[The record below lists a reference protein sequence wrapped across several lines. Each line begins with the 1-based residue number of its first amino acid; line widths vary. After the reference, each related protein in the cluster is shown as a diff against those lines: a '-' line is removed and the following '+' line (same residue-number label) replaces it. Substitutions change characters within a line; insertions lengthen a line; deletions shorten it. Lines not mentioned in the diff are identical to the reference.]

1 VIIIRVKKVNGFTEL
16 PDGGNPAGV
25 LLNSP
30 PLTEKQMIF
39 ITREL
44 KVSETAFVSTSKK
57 ADYKTRFFSPNGEVD
72 LCGHGTIAAFYTMA
86 LQGDFN
92 SDGKIVVT
100 QETKAGILPVEIE
113 FTKFKKID
121 KVMMYQSKPILRG
134 VDIDTHILA
143 DSLNISNEEIDDSLP
158 QQIVSTGLF
167 TLPICI
173 KSLETLRN
181 IKPDFRKIENICT
194 KIGAGSFHL
203 FCFETIGKESLYHA
217 RNFAPIYGI
226 NEDPTTGTANGAV
239 CSYLIKNNITKDGS
253 FICEQGDVI
262 GRPGRVFVE
271 INRDTVRVGGKA
283 KFVEEIQFDM

>member
-1 VIIIRVKKVNGFTEL
+1 MIIIRVKKVNGFTEL

-239 CSYLIKNNITKDGS
+239 CSYLTKNNITKDGS